1 MTLEDES
8 RNLSSAG
15 PAVFPL
21 GLACM
26 GMSGMYVKTDDN
38 ESIATIHA
46 ALDYGVTL
54 LDTGDFNGMGHNE
67 ILIGRALKYRR
78 SKALV
83 KLSATDLARIE
94 MAIPEPA
101 VAGTRYDEHRMKV
114 LDSEQVAGSIH

>member
-21 GLACM
+21 GLGCM
-26 GMSGMYVKTDDN
+26 GMSGMYGQTDDN

-54 LDTGDFNGMGHNE
+54 LAK
-67 ILIGRALKYRR
+67 GRNIIPVVGARKWIQLSESLGAVR
-78 SKALV
+78 V

-101 VAGTRYDEHRMKV
+101 VAGTRHDEHRLKV